1 MSLLLALV
9 AAAPDPPEPD
19 TPTGGGHR
27 LFTPAAQVITDDE
40 FDALLVALLLA
51 A

>member
-9 AAAPDPPEPD
+9 AAAPPDP
-19 TPTGGGHR
+19 TPTGGGGAR
-27 LFTPAAQVITDDE
+27 LFTADRRDE
-40 FDALLVALLLA
+40 IETIDLDALLVALLLA

>member
-9 AAAPDPPEPD
+9 AAAPPEP
-19 TPTGGGHR
+19 PVITGGGNR
-27 LFTPAAQVITDDE
+27 LFTPAVETLTDAE
-40 FDALLVALLLA
+40 LDALLVALLLA